1 MASREHHS
9 EAASESLDSLFPLPL
24 SPFEKLIVWDER
36 PPHPMNSFIE
46 LHFESLLDRDILSRA
61 LTRAVH
67 RNPLLACRIVE
78 SEGELQWHYDAEY
91 VPTLRMERE
100 DPPLRNG
107 WPIPIDLGSE
117 CGSRYWYGATET
129 GSRLLIQ
136 LHHAC
141 SDGVGLRS
149 VLIDMLTSYA
159 KIVLPD
165 LEETSVKTKTWEQ
178 LDMASLRDR
187 FDYSKSF
194 STPPTRKITAWQRIK
209 NAYYFHFQLP
219 KPLQGRG
226 PRESTASESPTEPL
240 RHVIMDRATSERIM
254 GRSREEQVSVNEL
267 GLALLFQACAQ
278 WNRQRGD
285 RSPRSRIRLLMPYD
299 LRSRADMRLP
309 ATNRLSFSFL
319 GRTAGECGD
328 LQRLIASVQSEIKAI
343 KESRL
348 PMDFLDALQ
357 LADSH
362 PKLMKWGIS
371 KSRNMSTAV
380 LTYAGDVCR
389 GMKKFLP
396 EQDGARMVGDAR
408 MTNIMAA
415 PPVRE
420 NTNIALGL
428 CINWGQLCVSAAWN
442 RDVLSAE
449 ECRQFLVMYESKWRA
464 WADGST
470 Q

>member
-1 MASREHHS
+1 MVNRDSQP
-9 EAASESLDSLFPLPL
+9 EALGAPDESLFPLRL
-24 SPFEKLIVWDER
+24 SPFEKFIVWDER

-46 LHFESLLDRDILSRA
+46 LHFESLLDRDILRQA

-78 SEGELQWHYDAEY
+78 SDGEPCWHYDADY
-91 VPTLRMERE
+91 VPALRMESD

-107 WPIPIDLGSE
+107 WPIPIDLWSE

-159 KIVLPD
+159 KIALPD
-165 LEETSVKTKTWEQ
+165 LEETSVRTKTWEQ
-178 LDMASLRDR
+178 LDIGSLRNR
-187 FDYSKSF
+187 FDYSQSF
-194 STPPTRKITAWQRIK
+194 SGPPTRKITAWQRFK

-219 KPLQGRG
+219 KPLKGRG
-226 PRESTASESPTEPL
+226 PSEQTANEPPTEPL
-240 RHVIMDRATSERIM
+240 RHVVIDRETSERIM
-254 GRSREEQVSVNEL
+254 LRSRQEQVSVNDL
-267 GLALLFQACAQ
+267 GLALLFQTCAQ
-278 WNRQRGD
+278 WNEVRGD
-285 RSPRSRIRLLMPYD
+285 SSPRSRIRLLMPYD
-299 LRSRADMRLP
+299 LRSRADMRMP

-319 GRTAGECGD
+319 GRNAGECRD
-328 LQRLIASVQSEIKAI
+328 LPRLIASVQSEVKQI

-348 PMDFLDALQ
+348 PMDFLEALK

-362 PKLMKWGIS
+362 PKLMQWGIS

-380 LTYAGDVCR
+380 LTYTGDVCR
-389 GMKKFLP
+389 GLKKFLP

-408 MTNIMAA
+408 MTNILVA

-420 NTNIALGL
+420 NTNISLGL
-428 CINWGQLCVSAAWN
+428 CVNWGQLCVSAAWN
-442 RDVLSAE
+442 RDVMSAQ
-449 ECRQFLVMYESKWRA
+449 ECQEFLASYADRWRA
-464 WADGST
+464 WADGFT